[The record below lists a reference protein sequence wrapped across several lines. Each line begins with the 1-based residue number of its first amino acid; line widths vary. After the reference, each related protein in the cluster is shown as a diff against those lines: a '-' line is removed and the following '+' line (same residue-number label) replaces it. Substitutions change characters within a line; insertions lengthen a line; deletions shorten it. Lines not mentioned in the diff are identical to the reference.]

1 MKLFMLGLMLSG
13 AVMAQKNDLSHRP
26 KSFSTAQ
33 GKAVFVDF
41 ISADYAITYNAEKKQ
56 SNIVATI
63 KFNAPEAGLPIFDS
77 VEVPTSVVLDGAA
90 ISSSE
95 TKTPSSETTLRLMDK
110 EVASGSHTAVISVPL
125 TALVEY
131 KDGGIKSAFWTSDL
145 SERSFLER
153 YMPAN
158 LEYDQVK
165 MTFSIMFEGLK
176 VKQKIYTNGVVSE
189 VNRSDKAIYQVVY
202 PNYYN
207 ASSIFF
213 HTVPEGT
220 TNELRF
226 SLKSVDGRDIPAV
239 VYFSKSLFSGLTSL
253 DKLKESSTDIFHE
266 LEGDYGAW
274 PHPSLIVYNAGQG
287 GMEYCGATMTSTSAL
302 GHELFH
308 SYFARGVMPA
318 NGNSGWLDESLASWR
333 DGGYQTLSSLS
344 GSSRMSNHPYYT
356 RTTDRAAYSFGERFM
371 GLMDGKL
378 KSKGGLKPFMRH
390 MVEKRV
396 FAPIFV
402 EEFIKEMGEFYGV
415 SVEADFKKYTFGTSN
430 NFSTELKS
438 NGHKIHRKMTISE
451 LQNYL

>member
-1 MKLFMLGLMLSG
+1 MKLFILGLMLSG
-13 AVMAQKNDLSHRP
+13 VVMAQKNDLGHRP
-26 KSFSTAQ
+26 KSFTTTQ

-41 ISADYAITYNAEKKQ
+41 ISADYAITFNAEKKQ

-63 KFNAPEAGLPIFDS
+63 KFNAPEAGFPVFDS
-77 VEVPTSVVLDGAA
+77 VEAPTSVVLDGATITA
-90 ISSSE
+90 TE
-95 TKTPSSETTLRLMDK
+95 VKTPSSETTLRLINK
-110 EVASGSHTAVISVPL
+110 EVATGSHTAVIAVPL
-125 TALVEY
+125 TTLVEY
-131 KDGGIKSAFWTSDL
+131 KDGGVKSAFWTSDL
-145 SERSFLER
+145 DERRFLER

-158 LEYDQVK
+158 LEYDQVN
-165 MTFSIMFEGLK
+165 MTFSITFEGLK

-189 VNRSDKAIYQVVY
+189 VKLSGKSMFKVVY

-213 HTVPEGT
+213 HTVPEGST
-220 TNELRF
+220 DELRF

-239 VYFSKSLFSGLTSL
+239 VYFSKSLLGGFTSL
-253 DKLKESSTDIFHE
+253 DKLKESSTEIFHE

-318 NGNSGWLDESLASWR
+318 NGNSGWLDEALASWR
-333 DGGYQTLSSLS
+333 DDGYQTLSTLS

-356 RTTDRAAYSFGERFM
+356 RTTDTAAYSFGERFM

-396 FAPIFV
+396 FAPLFV

-430 NFSTELKS
+430 NFSNNLKS

-451 LQNYL
+451 LQKNL